1 MAKKLQITQDAMDKL
16 HKGEEVSIDGIALS
30 FPVNE
35 EEITVDDKTKFVID
49 LKHLL
54 DKHMMKEGDTI
65 EKFSAKG
72 KKTGKLKQGTIR
84 KKLGVKPG
92 EKIPTAKLDKEIARL
107 RRKDKDP
114 DKPGAQLSA
123 SDSKYLKGLT
133 LSKTLRKEGSCG
145 YNRSM
150 EGKKL
155 TTPGGLKETIEF
167 VMENNPGI
175 TKEEIKREVK
185 EIKRLGLEEAYE
197 IVEIVEEGKKKK
209 KKKSKLCKRGQAYIA
224 ARKRAGEKSSAY
236 LSGRAVKVC
245 KGQIKGAGGKKKKSY
260 KSKK

>member
-1 MAKKLQITQDAMDKL
+1 MAKKLQITKDMMDKL
-16 HKGEEVSIDGIALS
+16 HKGEEISIDDVTIS

-35 EEITVDDKTKFVID
+35 EKIEIDDKTKFVID

-54 DKHMMKEGDTI
+54 DKHLMKEGDTI

-84 KKLGVKPG
+84 KKLGVKDG

-107 RRKDKDP
+107 RKKDKDP
-114 DKPGAQLSA
+114 KKPGAQLSA

-145 YNRSM
+145 YNRNM

-155 TTPGGLKETIEF
+155 TTPGGLKETIQF
-167 VMENNPGI
+167 VAENNPGF
-175 TKEEIKREVK
+175 TKEEIIREVQ
-185 EIKRLGLEEAYE
+185 EIKRLGETLTEELCQR
-197 IVEIVEEGKKKK
+197 GKN
-209 KKKSKLCKRGQAYIA
+209 YIA
-224 ARKRAGEKSSAY
+224 ARQRAGEKSSAY
-236 LSGRAVKVC
+236 LSGRGVKVC
-245 KGQIKGAGGKKKKSY
+245 KGQIKGSDGKKKKG
-260 KSKK
+260 